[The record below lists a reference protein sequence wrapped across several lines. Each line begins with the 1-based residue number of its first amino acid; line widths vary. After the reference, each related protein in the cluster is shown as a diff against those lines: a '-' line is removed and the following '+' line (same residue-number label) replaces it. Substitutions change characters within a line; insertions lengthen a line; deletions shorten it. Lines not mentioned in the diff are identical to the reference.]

1 MKKILPVLAIMLAVV
16 ALSSCN
22 PMERK
27 AKNRIKECMKQF
39 AMSDDYSIDSMN
51 VVFSNDSVCVVNVA
65 SKGLGLDGE
74 PINKWEYYLTK
85 NTLSNGGC
93 VVRELAW
100 PMDGVMATLKKP
112 FNSRITDECSELVK
126 DTLNKRGLKFG
137 TKEADNFL
145 YSVLAQSMTKVFGV
159 ETSNEGF

>member
-51 VVFSNDSVCVVNVA
+51 VVYSNDT
-65 SKGLGLDGE
+65 
-74 PINKWEYYLTK
+74 IYL
-85 NTLSNGGC
+85 LA
-93 VVRELAW
+93 EL
-100 PMDGVMATLKKP
+100 
-112 FNSRITDECSELVK
+112 I
-126 DTLNKRGLKFG
+126 
-137 TKEADNFL
+137 
-145 YSVLAQSMTKVFGV
+145 
-159 ETSNEGF
+159 